1 MSLFSC
7 LLNKYRNL
15 PIVNRVYD
23 FGSFSEIHIFIMEKK
38 IIGVDCDEVL
48 CLLIKDFITDYGK
61 MIGLNLKYE
70 DFKEYDFKK
79 YFHLTDEKV
88 VIAFGNS

>member
-1 MSLFSC
+1 M
-7 LLNKYRNL
+7 LNKYRNL

-38 IIGVDCDEVL
+38 IIGVEVL